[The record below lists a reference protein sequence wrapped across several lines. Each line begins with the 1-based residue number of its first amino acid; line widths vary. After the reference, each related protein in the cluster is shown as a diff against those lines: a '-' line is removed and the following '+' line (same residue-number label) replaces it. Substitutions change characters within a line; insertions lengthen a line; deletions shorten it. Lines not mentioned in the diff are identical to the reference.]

1 MTNEEFIAAE
11 LADRP
16 AGQPQLLP
24 LLHALQHGYGRLT
37 ADMIPAIAQAL
48 NISTAEV
55 YGVITFYDDFH
66 LDRSPPAIKI
76 CAAEG
81 CQASGARD
89 LLERARGQFEDAV
102 EEVFCLGNCALGPCA
117 MVGETVGAQADTT
130 RLADLLEK
138 QTDS

>member
-1 MTNEEFIAAE
+1 MAHEEFIAAE

-16 AGQPQLLP
+16 AGQAQLLP

-37 ADMIPAIAQAL
+37 ADMVPAIAQAL

-66 LDRSPPAIKI
+66 LDSSPPAIKI
-76 CAAEG
+76 CAAEA

-89 LLERARGQFEDAV
+89 LLERARAQFDEAV
-102 EEVFCLGNCALGPCA
+102 EEVFCLGNCASGPCA
-117 MVGETVGAQADTT
+117 MVGVSVVAHADTAK
-130 RLADLLEK
+130 LADLLKK

>member
-1 MTNEEFIAAE
+1 MNQEWKIYHKILILLYSIAIII
-11 LADRP
+11 L
-16 AGQPQLLP
+16 
-24 LLHALQHGYGRLT
+24 
-37 ADMIPAIAQAL
+37 IPIHPP
-48 NISTAEV
+48 NNGIV
-55 YGVITFYDDFH
+55 YSSKKSIVKLITFYDDFH

-117 MVGETVGAQADTT
+117 MVGETVVAQADTT